1 MESLENIGTQL
12 SNLTVYDLKS
22 YYSKAKGV
30 LLNLTEYEQKVR
42 EATSNDP
49 WGASVSWRVVTTYQ
63 NELIHP
69 VYTDAGD
76 C

>member
-49 WGASVSWRVVTTYQ
+49 WGASVS
-63 NELIHP
+63 
-69 VYTDAGD
+69 
-76 C
+76 